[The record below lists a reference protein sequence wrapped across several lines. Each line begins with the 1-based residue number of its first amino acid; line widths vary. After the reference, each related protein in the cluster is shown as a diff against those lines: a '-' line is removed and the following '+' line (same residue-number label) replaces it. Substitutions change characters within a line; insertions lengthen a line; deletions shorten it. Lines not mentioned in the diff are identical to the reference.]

1 MLTAEFNLSKARE
14 FRDAVNMGSAEGISR
29 QTKKWVLEARKDVR
43 KLMYEVGT
51 KEWGMVKIFPG
62 TAWGRD
68 VTYGTTFGMIFDF
81 ASAQFHLNEE

>member
-1 MLTAEFNLSKARE
+1 
-14 FRDAVNMGSAEGISR
+14 
-29 QTKKWVLEARKDVR
+29 
-43 KLMYEVGT
+43 MYEVGT